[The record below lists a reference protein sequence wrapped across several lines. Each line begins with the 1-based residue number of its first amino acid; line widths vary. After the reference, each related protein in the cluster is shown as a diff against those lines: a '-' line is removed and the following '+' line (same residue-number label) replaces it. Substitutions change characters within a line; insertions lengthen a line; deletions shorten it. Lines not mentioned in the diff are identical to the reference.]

1 MAVKT
6 TCSCQY
12 VYARHIS
19 SFSRGMETGIP
30 LLVAIGAH
38 LSPSFP
44 QVVQEIA
51 TPSFP
56 RSPHGEDWAAV

>member
-1 MAVKT
+1 
-6 TCSCQY
+6 
-12 VYARHIS
+12 
-19 SFSRGMETGIP
+19 METGIS

-44 QVVQEIA
+44 QVVQEIV

-56 RSPHGEDWAAV
+56 RSPYGEDWVAV